1 MRARRATG
9 LTLSLTLALTLK
21 SPASPAEFSIAVA
34 YCFFTNAKTGKGKN
48 MDCYSFTDSGGMKG

>member
-1 MRARRATG
+1 MQARRATG

-34 YCFFTNAKTGKGKN
+34 CFFTNAKTGKGKY